1 MDFVQ
6 SKSIGCRSAAGLL
19 MEVEGVDGGQAG
31 DGAEGGA
38 TDRIRVMVEFLG
50 IAA

>member
-1 MDFVQ
+1 MDFAQ
-6 SKSIGCRSAAGLL
+6 SKSMGCGSAGLL

-31 DGAEGGA
+31 DGVEGEVM
-38 TDRIRVMVEFLG
+38 DCIRVMVEFLG